1 VSRVSDAPEAN
12 AAEDLRRAQEAVT
25 AMFTEGDPMGL
36 VRGYREALDEDSRT
50 GGDMRRI
57 GLASAITLITGSA
70 LHELDRV
77 AGRSGYAQRWL
88 QDAALRNF
96 EEPGA

>member
-1 VSRVSDAPEAN
+1 MSDVPEAN
-12 AAEDLRRAQEAVT
+12 AAEDLQRAQEAVT
-25 AMFTEGDPMGL
+25 AMVTEGDPTGL
-36 VRGYREALDEDSRT
+36 VRGYREARDEDNRT

-57 GLASAITLITGSA
+57 GLANAITLITGSA

-77 AGRSGYAQRWL
+77 AGSPGYAQKWL

-96 EEPGA
+96 QEPDV